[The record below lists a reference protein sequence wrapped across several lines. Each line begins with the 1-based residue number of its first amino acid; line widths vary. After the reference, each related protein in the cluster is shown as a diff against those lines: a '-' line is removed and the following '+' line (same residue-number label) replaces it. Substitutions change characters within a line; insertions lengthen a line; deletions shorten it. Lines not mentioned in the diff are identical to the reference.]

1 MEYLNIFYKS
11 LFLLFIIIDPIGYS
25 LVFYTLTKNYK
36 KNTRINLSRKASLI
50 GYTNLMLYLFFG
62 KLLLMTIDIRIESM
76 KIIGGLSLFRTA
88 YSIIYENSDV
98 NEKEYN
104 LVNDDENCEEN
115 NDEENCEENVDKNIA
130 VYPLALG
137 ILSGPGTVSTIIIIS
152 YDLNDIYGYLIIV
165 LNITII
171 YLLCYIGTLITKYI
185 DKLNNDFIIVLN
197 TTIGI
202 LLSSLSVTFIIN
214 GIKDLVIQWNI
225 NN

>member
-1 MEYLNIFYKS
+1 
-11 LFLLFIIIDPIGYS
+11 
-25 LVFYTLTKNYK
+25 
-36 KNTRINLSRKASLI
+36 
-50 GYTNLMLYLFFG
+50 MLYLFFG
-62 KLLLMTIDIRIESM
+62 KLLLMTIDIQLESM

-104 LVNDDENCEEN
+104 LI

-152 YDLNDIYGYLIIV
+152 YDLNDIYAYLIIV

-202 LLSSLSVTFIIN
+202 LFISICN
-214 GIKDLVIQWNI
+214 IYYKWNQRFS
-225 NN
+225 NTME